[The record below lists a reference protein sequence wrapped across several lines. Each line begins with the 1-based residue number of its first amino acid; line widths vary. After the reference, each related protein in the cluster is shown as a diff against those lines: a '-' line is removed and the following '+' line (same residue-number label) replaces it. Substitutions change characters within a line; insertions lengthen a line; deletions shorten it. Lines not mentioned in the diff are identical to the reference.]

1 MIKNIFDKAV
11 CDELATRINSLTS
24 SSQRKWGKMSVDQML
39 AHCCITYEYVF
50 EPQKFKKPNALVKLM
65 LKLFVKNLVVG
76 DKPYKKNS
84 PTASDFV
91 IKEAKNLE
99 EEKARLIAY
108 IYRVQELGATHFDGK
123 ESHSFGVLTQK
134 EWNNMFYRHLDYHLG
149 QFGA

>member
-1 MIKNIFDKAV
+1 MVKNIFDKSV
-11 CDELATRINSLTS
+11 CDELANRINSLTS
-24 SSQRKWGKMSVDQML
+24 HSQRQWGKMTVDQML
-39 AHCCITYEYVF
+39 AHCCVTYEHVF
-50 EPQKFKKPNALVKLM
+50 EPQKFKKPNAFVRLM

-84 PTASDFV
+84 PTASDFI
-91 IKEAKNLE
+91 IKDSKNID

-108 IYRVQELGATHFDGK
+108 IYRVQELGAAHFEGK
-123 ESHSFGVLTQK
+123 ASHSFGVLTHN